1 MKDLKDLLELPE
13 KELIS
18 LIEKVMPL
26 SGTYR
31 QIDNSGD
38 WSKGQIQVMVDEFI
52 NSIKWDRVQL
62 LESVSAHDQSYEIQ
76 GESELGFKYSA
87 IGIYSCDELVE
98 IEDLEVF

>member
-38 WSKGQIQVMVDEFI
+38 WSKGQIQMMIDEFI
-52 NSIKWDRVQL
+52 NSIKWDKLEL
-62 LESVSAHDQSYEIQ
+62 LESISVHDQSYSIC
-76 GESELGFKYSA
+76 GESELGYIYNA
-87 IGIYSCDELVE
+87 MGIYSCDELVY